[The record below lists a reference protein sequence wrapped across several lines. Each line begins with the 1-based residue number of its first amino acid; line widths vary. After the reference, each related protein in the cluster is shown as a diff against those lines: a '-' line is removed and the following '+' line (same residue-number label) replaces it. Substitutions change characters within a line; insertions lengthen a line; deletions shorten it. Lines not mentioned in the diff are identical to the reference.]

1 MSVVDTRSGTN
12 ATAVPALMSH
22 LLAGRRAA
30 VANGRPVT
38 ARPVSLISRSV
49 NLSHAT
55 ST

>member
-1 MSVVDTRSGTN
+1 MSVVDTRASTN
-12 ATAVPALMSH
+12 ATAVPTLMSH

-38 ARPVSLISRSV
+38 ARPVSLISRSAS
-49 NLSHAT
+49 LSDAT